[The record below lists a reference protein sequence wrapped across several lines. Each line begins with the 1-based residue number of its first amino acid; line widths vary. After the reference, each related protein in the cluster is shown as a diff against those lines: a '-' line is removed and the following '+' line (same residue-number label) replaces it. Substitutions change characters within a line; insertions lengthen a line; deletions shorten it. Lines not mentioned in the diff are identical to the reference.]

1 MAFSDCPIPGI
12 LVNRAFTSASAFF
25 LGSLMAGDESYRLY
39 GQQKR
44 MWLSVTKHNVGYCT
58 NDELQRHFEAVKK
71 LTTGMDAL
79 MYTKS
84 ELVMRSWFTPN
95 KQGFA
100 AAFAAPDSVSS
111 GDLCSFADNILK
123 DLSDEQ
129 KKCMVL
135 GAFDGRSSIDI
146 NKSTGDI
153 RYIVLDCGNDDSMDI
168 LCSILSH
175 LGIRFN
181 CNYARDRLEGG
192 EPRKPQL
199 RIAAASV
206 PRYAQMIGYIS
217 PARLSLLAKALGPRY
232 SIVDNDELLPGL
244 HSFTFSFTSAK
255 PVSPSRE
262 VQRPVSPPKVISA
275 EITKEEVPRTT
286 PAAPKFSFDTS
297 LVKEGAV
304 VHHKAFGDGRI
315 VSLDDQNHITI
326 SFNVG
331 EKTFVYPDAFNNGF
345 LSI

>member
-1 MAFSDCPIPGI
+1 MAFGDCPISGI
-12 LVNRAFTSASAFF
+12 LVNSEFTSASAFF

-58 NDELQRHFEAVKK
+58 NDELQKHFESIKI
-71 LTTGMDAL
+71 LTTGMNAI

-100 AAFAAPDSVSS
+100 AAFVAPDTVSS
-111 GDLCSFADNILK
+111 GDLCSFADSILK
-123 DLSDEQ
+123 DLSEDQ

-146 NKSTGDI
+146 NKTTGDI

-168 LCSILSH
+168 LCGILSQ

-217 PARLSLLAKALGPRY
+217 PARLSLLAKALGSHY
-232 SIVDNDELLPGL
+232 SIVDNDDLLPGL
-244 HSFTFSFTSAK
+244 QSFALSFTSAK
-255 PVSPSRE
+255 PVRPSRE
-262 VQRPVSPPKVISA
+262 IQHSVSSPKAISA
-275 EITKEEVPRTT
+275 VETKKEIPRET

-297 LVKEGAV
+297 LIKEGAV
-304 VHHKAFGDGRI
+304 VHHKAFGDGKI

-326 SFNVG
+326 SFSVG